1 MPTPPPAST
10 PMTKSPTAGSA
21 GSSALAADPA
31 TGLTEAEAARR
42 LAAEGPNEVAAR
54 QPVRLPSR
62 ILAQLR
68 DPLIMVLLGAVVLTL
83 AIGDHPDA
91 IVIALVVVVNTTVGV
106 VQEIR
111 ADNAVAALS
120 ALSAPHAQ
128 VRRDGAVR
136 DLPAAEVVP
145 GDVLLLAEGD
155 IVAADAALAEASAL
169 LLDESMLTGESVAVD
184 KTTGDTLSAGTVVVR
199 GRGVATV
206 TATGA
211 ASALGRIAA
220 LLDDRRDPTPLQR
233 RLAALGRVLA
243 VVTLALCVLVFALGL
258 IRGLPLGTMAVTA
271 ISLAVA
277 AVPESLPAV
286 VTLALALGA
295 RRMVARHALV
305 RRLPAVE
312 TLGSVSVLATDKTG
326 TLTEGRMVVQHV
338 WTPRGSLE
346 LEFTGVGYE
355 PEGDALVDGR
365 AAEPDELRPV
375 RELLTAAA
383 LCNDA
388 TLHPPDGEGPDAR
401 WTVLGDPMEGALL
414 TAAAKAGCPDR
425 AELAASRPRIA
436 EAPFDSL
443 RRRMTT
449 LHRYLDRAP
458 DRSPAPDA
466 DQHPG
471 WHPGPAPDRH
481 PDGHRDPDS
490 GRYHDPAPG
499 RHPGQH
505 PGLDLGRHPDG
516 HLDPAP
522 GRQRDPNPDR
532 SSGRDADWHP
542 GQDPDRHHDGHL
554 DPAPGWQRDPNP
566 DRSSGRDAARHPDP
580 GPGPGPGGP
589 VLVCLKGAPDAVLDP
604 AFLTDGP
611 GTLDLARERAARLAE
626 RGYRVL
632 AVASGVRDGV
642 PDPVTAAESGL
653 ALLGLVA
660 LSDPPKPHAAATL
673 AACRSA
679 GITPVLITGD
689 HPATARAIAT
699 RVSLLGEGDGELE
712 GDGGEAGEPDGRV
725 VTGADVA
732 AGRVADLTSVRVF
745 ARTDPQQKL
754 DVVEAWRD
762 AGAVTAM
769 TGDGVNDGP
778 ALHRADI
785 GVAMGARGT
794 EVARQ
799 AADLVLTD
807 DELSTVV
814 AAVEEGRRVY
824 DNIRRFLV
832 YGMAGGAAEI
842 LVMLAGPLLGL
853 PLPLRAGQI
862 LWINLL
868 THGLTGVA
876 MGAEPASPG
885 TMRRP
890 PRPPDQ
896 HILGGGAW
904 QRLLLLAG
912 VVTAAT
918 LAAGLAAKALDL
930 PWQSVLFL
938 ALLAAQLGVVLG
950 LRARL
955 FTPRNPFLPLS
966 VLASALLGAAALYVP
981 FLRSVLETEPL
992 GWTGVGLAAAC
1003 APVGFLAARLVRTA
1017 FRTGS
1022 RTASRTAPRA
1032 GDRNGTPG
1040 GTPQP
1045 SGLR

>member
-1 MPTPPPAST
+1 MTAS
-10 PMTKSPTAGSA
+10 ADRV
-21 GSSALAADPA
+21 LASVRET

-42 LAAEGPNEVAAR
+42 LAGTGPNEVAAR
-54 QPVRLPSR
+54 KPVRLHKR
-62 ILAQLR
+62 VLAQLT

-91 IVIALVVVVNTTVGV
+91 IVIGLVVLVNTTVGV
-106 VQEIR
+106 AQEIR

-120 ALSAPHAQ
+120 ALTAPHAR
-128 VRRDGAVR
+128 VRRDGSVR
-136 DLPAAEVVP
+136 DIPAASIVP
-145 GDVLLLAEGD
+145 GDVLLVGEGD
-155 IVAADAALAEASAL
+155 IVAADADLAEASAVL
-169 LLDESMLTGESVAVD
+169 VDESMLTGESVPID
-184 KTTGDTLSAGTVVVR
+184 KDSGATLSAGTIVVR
-199 GRGVATV
+199 GRGVAIV

-211 ASALGRIAA
+211 YSALGRIAA
-220 LLDDRRDPTPLQR
+220 LLDERREPTPLQR

-243 VVTLALCVLVFALGL
+243 AVTLALCVLVFALGL
-258 IRGLPLGTMAVTA
+258 MRGLPLGTMAVTA

-295 RRMVARHALV
+295 RRMAARHALV

-326 TLTEGRMVVQHV
+326 TLTEGRMVVQQV
-338 WTPRGSLE
+338 WTPRVSAE
-346 LEFTGVGYE
+346 LSGVGYE
-355 PEGDALVDGR
+355 PEGEALIAGR
-365 AAEPDELRPV
+365 PAEADELEPLT
-375 RELLTAAA
+375 ELLTVTA

-388 TLHPPDGEGPDAR
+388 TLSPADDRASDGR
-401 WTVLGDPMEGALL
+401 WTALGDPMEAALL
-414 TAAAKAGCPDR
+414 AAAAKTGCPEP
-425 AELAASRPRIA
+425 AELSVTRPRIG

-449 LHRYLDRAP
+449 LHKT
-458 DRSPAPDA
+458 
-466 DQHPG
+466 
-471 WHPGPAPDRH
+471 
-481 PDGHRDPDS
+481 
-490 GRYHDPAPG
+490 
-499 RHPGQH
+499 
-505 PGLDLGRHPDG
+505 
-516 HLDPAP
+516 
-522 GRQRDPNPDR
+522 
-532 SSGRDADWHP
+532 
-542 GQDPDRHHDGHL
+542 
-554 DPAPGWQRDPNP
+554 
-566 DRSSGRDAARHPDP
+566 
-580 GPGPGPGGP
+580 GGGG
-589 VLVCLKGAPDAVLDP
+589 VLVCLKGAPEAVLDP
-604 AFLTDGP
+604 AVL
-611 GTLDLARERAARLAE
+611 LDPPDALAAARQEAARMAA

-632 AVASGVRDGV
+632 AVASGVRNDI
-642 PDPVTAAESGL
+642 PSPVTAAESGL

-673 AACRSA
+673 ASCRDA

-689 HPATARAIAT
+689 HPATARAVASH
-699 RVSLLGEGDGELE
+699 VALLGDGEPE
-712 GDGGEAGEPDGRV
+712 GRV

-754 DVVEAWRD
+754 DIVEAWR
-762 AGAVTAM
+762 ARGAVTAM

-842 LVMLAGPLLGL
+842 LVMLIGPLLGL

-885 TMRRP
+885 AMHRP

-904 QRLLLLAG
+904 QRLLILAA
-912 VVTAAT
+912 VVTAAS
-918 LAAGLAAKALDL
+918 LGAGLAAQALDL
-930 PWQSVLFL
+930 AWQSVLFL

-950 LRARL
+950 LRTRL
-955 FTPRNPFLPLS
+955 LTKENPFLPLS
-966 VLASALLGAAALYVP
+966 VLASALLAAAALYVP
-981 FLRSVLETEPL
+981 FLGSVLETEPL
-992 GWTGVGLAAAC
+992 GWAGAGIALAC
-1003 APVGFLAARLVRTA
+1003 APAGFVAARVLRTA
-1017 FRTGS
+1017 FHPASPTG
-1022 RTASRTAPRA
+1022 TGAS
-1032 GDRNGTPG
+1032 
-1040 GTPQP
+1040 

>member
-1 MPTPPPAST
+1 MTTRATAST
-10 PMTKSPTAGSA
+10 VEMA
-21 GSSALAADPA
+21 
-31 TGLTEAEAARR
+31 GLTEVEAARR
-42 LAAEGPNEVAAR
+42 LAETGPNEVAAR
-54 QPVRLPSR
+54 KPVPLHSR

-91 IVIALVVVVNTTVGV
+91 IVIALVIIVNTTVGV
-106 VQEIR
+106 AQEIR

-120 ALSAPHAQ
+120 ALSAPHAR
-128 VRRDGAVR
+128 VRRDGTVR
-136 DLPAAEVVP
+136 DLPAAAVVP
-145 GDVLLLAEGD
+145 GDVLLLGEGD
-155 IVAADAALAEASAL
+155 IVAADAELAEASAL
-169 LLDESMLTGESVAVD
+169 LLDESMLTGESVPVD
-184 KTTGDTLSAGTVVVR
+184 KDTGGTLSAGSVIVR

-211 ASALGRIAA
+211 SSALGRIAA
-220 LLDDRRDPTPLQR
+220 LLDDRREPTPLQR
-233 RLAALGRVLA
+233 RLSALGRVLA
-243 VVTLALCVLVFALGL
+243 AVTLGLCVLVFALGL
-258 IRGLPLGTMAVTA
+258 MRGLPLGTMAVTA

-338 WTPRGSLE
+338 WTPRVSAE
-346 LEFTGVGYE
+346 LTGVGYE
-355 PEGDALVDGR
+355 PEGEALVDGR
-365 AAEPDELRPV
+365 PAREAELAPV
-375 RELLTAAA
+375 RDLLTVTA

-388 TLHPPDGEGPDAR
+388 TLRPPDPATSEAR
-401 WTVLGDPMEGALL
+401 WTALGDPMEAALL
-414 TAAAKAGCPDR
+414 TAAAKTGCPAP
-425 AELAASRPRIA
+425 AELSASRPRIG

-449 LHRYLDRAP
+449 LHA
-458 DRSPAPDA
+458 AG
-466 DQHPG
+466 Q
-471 WHPGPAPDRH
+471 
-481 PDGHRDPDS
+481 
-490 GRYHDPAPG
+490 GR
-499 RHPGQH
+499 
-505 PGLDLGRHPDG
+505 
-516 HLDPAP
+516 
-522 GRQRDPNPDR
+522 
-532 SSGRDADWHP
+532 
-542 GQDPDRHHDGHL
+542 
-554 DPAPGWQRDPNP
+554 
-566 DRSSGRDAARHPDP
+566 
-580 GPGPGPGGP
+580 
-589 VLVCLKGAPDAVLDP
+589 VLICLKGAPEAVLDT
-604 AFLTDGP
+604 AVLEDGP
-611 GTLDLARERAARLAE
+611 GTLAQARQEAARLAE

-632 AVASGVRDGV
+632 AVGSGVRDGV
-642 PDPVTAAESGL
+642 PDRITAVESGL
-653 ALLGLVA
+653 TLLGLVA

-673 AACRSA
+673 ATCRAA

-689 HPATARAIAT
+689 HPATARAVAS
-699 RVSLLGEGDGELE
+699 RVALLGD
-712 GDGGEAGEPDGRV
+712 DSEALGRV

-732 AGRVADLTSVRVF
+732 AGSVADLTAVRVF

-754 DVVEAWRD
+754 DIVEAWRGR
-762 AGAVTAM
+762 GAVTAM

-785 GVAMGARGT
+785 GVAMGERGT

-799 AADLVLTD
+799 AADVVLTD

-842 LVMLAGPLLGL
+842 LVMLIGPLLGL

-876 MGAEPASPG
+876 MGAEPAAPG
-885 TMRRP
+885 VMRRP

-904 QRLLLLAG
+904 QRLLLLAV
-912 VVTAAT
+912 VVTTAT
-918 LAAGLAAKALDL
+918 LGAGLAARALGL

-938 ALLAAQLGVVLG
+938 ALLAAQLGVVMG

-955 FTPRNPFLPLS
+955 LTRQNLFLPLA
-966 VLASALLGAAALYVP
+966 VLASGFLAAAALYVP
-981 FLRSVLETEPL
+981 FLSSVLETEPL
-992 GWTGVGLAAAC
+992 GWAGIGIAAAC
-1003 APVGFLAARLVRTA
+1003 APAGFLAARLVRTA
-1017 FRTGS
+1017 FRGPSPAGS
-1022 RTASRTAPRA
+1022 A
-1032 GDRNGTPG
+1032 
-1040 GTPQP
+1040 
-1045 SGLR
+1045 

>member
-1 MPTPPPAST
+1 MTASVTAPA
-10 PMTKSPTAGSA
+10 GE
-21 GSSALAADPA
+21 AA
-31 TGLTEAEAARR
+31 GLTEKEAARR
-42 LAAEGPNEVAAR
+42 LAETGPNETATR
-54 QPVRLPSR
+54 KSVRLHSR
-62 ILAQLR
+62 VLAQLG
-68 DPLIMVLLGAVVLTL
+68 DPLIMVLLGAVALTL

-106 VQEIR
+106 AQEIR
-111 ADNAVAALS
+111 ADDAVAALS
-120 ALSAPHAQ
+120 AMSAPHAR

-145 GDVLLLAEGD
+145 GDVLVLGEGD
-155 IVAADAALAEASAL
+155 IVAADAELTQASAL
-169 LLDESMLTGESVAVD
+169 LLDESMLTGESVPVD
-184 KTTGDTLSAGTVVVR
+184 KDTGAALSAGTVVMR

-211 ASALGRIAA
+211 AGALGRIAA
-220 LLDDRRDPTPLQR
+220 LLDDRREPTPLQR

-243 VVTLALCVLVFALGL
+243 AVTLALCVLVFALGL
-258 IRGLPLGTMAVTA
+258 LRGLPLGTMAVTA

-326 TLTEGRMVVQHV
+326 TLTEGRMVVQRV
-338 WTPRGSLE
+338 WTPRASAE
-346 LEFTGVGYE
+346 ITGVGYE
-355 PEGDALVDGR
+355 PEGEVRVDGR
-365 AAEPDELRPV
+365 PADESELAPV

-388 TLHPPDGEGPDAR
+388 TLRPPAPAAPDGR
-401 WTVLGDPMEGALL
+401 WTALGDPMEAALL
-414 TAAAKAGCPDR
+414 TAAAKAGCPDPAR
-425 AELAASRPRIA
+425 LAAIRPRVG

-449 LHRYLDRAP
+449 LHTAG
-458 DRSPAPDA
+458 
-466 DQHPG
+466 Q
-471 WHPGPAPDRH
+471 
-481 PDGHRDPDS
+481 
-490 GRYHDPAPG
+490 GR
-499 RHPGQH
+499 
-505 PGLDLGRHPDG
+505 
-516 HLDPAP
+516 
-522 GRQRDPNPDR
+522 
-532 SSGRDADWHP
+532 
-542 GQDPDRHHDGHL
+542 
-554 DPAPGWQRDPNP
+554 
-566 DRSSGRDAARHPDP
+566 
-580 GPGPGPGGP
+580 
-589 VLVCLKGAPDAVLDP
+589 VLVCLKGAPEAVLDP
-604 AFLTDGP
+604 AVL
-611 GTLDLARERAARLAE
+611 LDPQAALDRAREEAARLAE
-626 RGYRVL
+626 RGHRVL
-632 AVASGVRDGV
+632 AVASRVRNGL
-642 PDPVTAAESGL
+642 PDPVTRAESGL
-653 ALLGLVA
+653 GLLGLVA

-673 AACRSA
+673 AACRAA

-689 HPATARAIAT
+689 HPATARAVAS
-699 RVSLLGEGDGELE
+699 RVSLLGDDDAADEQ
-712 GDGGEAGEPDGRV
+712 V
-725 VTGADVA
+725 VTGGDVS
-732 AGRVADLTSVRVF
+732 AGRVADLTSIRVF

-754 DVVEAWRD
+754 DIVEAWR
-762 AGAVTAM
+762 AGGAVTAM

-778 ALHRADI
+778 ALHHADI
-785 GVAMGARGT
+785 GVAMGERGT

-814 AAVEEGRRVY
+814 TAVEEGRRVY
-824 DNIRRFLV
+824 DNIRRFLI

-842 LVMLAGPLLGL
+842 LVMLVGPLLGL

-876 MGAEPASPG
+876 MGAEPTAPG

-890 PRPPDQ
+890 PRPPEQ

-904 QRLLLLAG
+904 QRLLLLAA
-912 VVTAAT
+912 VVTSVT
-918 LAAGLAAKALDL
+918 LGAGLAAEALGL

-955 FTPRNPFLPLS
+955 VTRENPFLPGS
-966 VLASALLGAAALYVP
+966 VLASALLGAAALHVP

-992 GWTGVGLAAAC
+992 GWSGIGLALAC
-1003 APVGFLAARLVRTA
+1003 APVGFLAARLLRTA
-1017 FRTGS
+1017 FR
-1022 RTASRTAPRA
+1022 RTAA
-1032 GDRNGTPG
+1032 G
-1040 GTPQP
+1040 
-1045 SGLR
+1045 